1 MLNKHLVQSFKEG
14 IKAGQ
19 YSLEYI
25 RNAGYTAEADAIEAE
40 TQTSEETMGQT
51 LDKAKEA
58 IVVAEIVHAGEKLI
72 LPEGVSLPQARDL
85 ITRRME
91 YEEEDVDM
99 SETFDVFPW
108 DGAAALDTVLKRIY
122 GWSPAQSIDMGFF
135 GKIAPKMINV
145 DLDHDKKMAVPWG
158 QFGLPNISG
167 SVSTGVDRKEG
178 RLVFEISASVKRKS
192 EPVVQRLFKE
202 LREYIR
208 DGGSIYQGKAIKIRF
223 RDDDG
228 DVLRMPE
235 PKFMRTDDVDQTQLV
250 YSREVHS
257 SIETNLFTPIQRVMD
272 LKANG
277 IPIKRGV
284 LLGGKY
290 GTGKTLAAKV
300 AAKLAVQNGITFIYV
315 SRADEL
321 ADAIGFAKQ
330 YQSPASVVFCEDIDR
345 AMNGDRS
352 VEMDDILNI
361 IDGID
366 SKNAN
371 IMVVLTTN
379 FLNNINAAMLRP
391 GRLDAVIDVK
401 APDAEAVQRLLRVYG
416 GDAIDMAEDLTE
428 VGEVLDGHIPAVIA
442 EVVKRAKLS
451 QLRLNPPGQP
461 VTNLSSDALLEAA
474 TTMSMQL
481 QLLHDADAEKAGPPT
496 LDTALREA
504 VREAVRP
511 VVEETINSELSEV
524 KAYCS

>member
-1 MLNKHLVQSFKEG
+1 
-14 IKAGQ
+14 
-19 YSLEYI
+19 
-25 RNAGYTAEADAIEAE
+25 
-40 TQTSEETMGQT
+40 MGQT
-51 LDKAKEA
+51 LNKAVEA
-58 IVVAEIVHAGEKLI
+58 IIVAEIVHAGEKLI

-85 ITRRME
+85 IMRRME
-91 YEEEDVDM
+91 YEEEDVNI
-99 SETFDVFPW
+99 SESFDVFPW
-108 DGAAALDTVLKRIY
+108 DGAAALDTILKRIY

-135 GKIAPKMINV
+135 GKQAPQMISI
-145 DLDHDKKMAVPWG
+145 DLDYDKKMSVPWG

-167 SVSTGVDRKEG
+167 TVSTGVGNKEG
-178 RLVFEISASVKRKS
+178 RMVFQISASVKRKS
-192 EPVVQRLFKE
+192 EPVVQRLFAE
-202 LREYIR
+202 LRQYIVG
-208 DGGSIYQGKAIKIRF
+208 GGSIYQGKAIKIRF
-223 RDDDG
+223 RDDKG
-228 DVLRMPE
+228 ATLRMPE
-235 PKFMRTDDVDQTQLV
+235 PKFMRTDDVDQSQLV
-250 YSREVHS
+250 YSRDVQA
-257 SIETNLFTPIQRVMD
+257 SIETNLFTPIRRVLD
-272 LKANG
+272 LQANG
-277 IPIKRGV
+277 IPVKRGV

-416 GDAIDMAEDLTE
+416 GTAIDICEDLTE
-428 VGEVLDGHIPAVIA
+428 VGEVLEGHIPAVIA

-451 QLRLNPPGQP
+451 QLCLNEPGKP

-481 QLLHDADAEKAGPPT
+481 QLLHDADAGKGGPPP
-496 LDTALREA
+496 LEAALASVVKGA
-504 VREAVRP
+504 VNMES
-511 VVEETINSELSEV
+511 VEKRLSEIE
-524 KAYCS
+524 SNM